1 MLFDIDFDVSVD
13 QVTPVNLSLEAIRE
27 VEQFIYHEARLL
39 DERRWQEWLDLWTEE
54 GMYWI
59 PHSYDQDSPYEHIS
73 LCWENKLLRELR
85 IRRLENHRNWSQQP
99 ITQSGRVLGNLMIDG
114 TDPEGYLVVRS
125 SFHAMEWR
133 GKDPV
138 YRVGSLIHKLQ
149 AQEGGGWKLRMKQVN
164 LVDRDAVHGAI
175 QVYI

>member
-13 QVTPVNLSLEAIRE
+13 QVTPVALSLEAIRE

-39 DERRWQEWLDLWTEE
+39 DERRWQAWLDLWTEE

-59 PHSYDQDSPYEHIS
+59 PHSYDQESPYEHIS

-99 ITQSGRVLGNLMIDG
+99 ITQSCRVLGNVMIDG
-114 TDPEGYLVVRS
+114 THPEGYLVVRS
-125 SFHAMEWR
+125 SF
-133 GKDPV
+133 
-138 YRVGSLIHKLQ
+138 
-149 AQEGGGWKLRMKQVN
+149 
-164 LVDRDAVHGAI
+164 
-175 QVYI
+175 